1 MSTVGNL
8 VLSPEQERVHDDLIT
23 WLQHYED
30 EGYRNYITVGGYAGT
45 GKTHLATALRI
56 SLRNLNRTVRLGFCA
71 FTGKASSVLKERL
84 ESMGGLYE
92 DDYVGTIHGMIY
104 RPILE
109 EDENGR
115 QKIAGWKRRSELPH
129 DLIILDEASMVSSD
143 LWRDL
148 TSYGIPIIA
157 VGDHGQLPPIGDR
170 FSLVHRPDLI
180 LNEIHR
186 QALDSPIIRLSVEV
200 RTRGEIPFGTFGRD
214 VYKMRQSSSDFNDLF
229 ESLDFSQP
237 TIVTLCGMNWTRV
250 QLNRQIRK
258 KLGYYGEVPYEGE
271 RIICLKNNR
280 YTKLMNGQLG
290 TLGSICLCEPPHI
303 YEAVIEMDNMSE
315 RYQTLVHSCCFG
327 KKEYNGCYDEVSPK
341 KVEHILDDTGHPAV
355 DLFDFGYAISVHR
368 SQGSEWDSVLLFE
381 ERSQYWDA
389 EFYKR
394 WLYTA
399 VTRAK
404 DKLFVVAKN

>member
-1 MSTVGNL
+1 VSHF
-8 VLSPEQERVHDDLIT
+8 VLSPEQERVHDDLMS

-30 EGYRNYITVGGYAGT
+30 EGHRNYITVGGYAGT

-56 SLRNLNRTVRLGFCA
+56 SLRDLNRIMCVGFCA

-92 DDYVGTIHGMIY
+92 DDYIGTIHGMIY
-104 RPILE
+104 RPIIFKD
-109 EDENGR
+109 EDGR
-115 QKIAGWKRRSELPH
+115 QKIGGWKKRSELPY
-129 DLIILDEASMVSSD
+129 DAIILDEASMVSSD
-143 LWRDL
+143 LWKDL
-148 TSYGIPIIA
+148 TSYDIPIIA

-170 FSLVHRPDLI
+170 FSIVNRPDRV

-200 RTRGEIPFGTFGRD
+200 RTRGEIPFGTFGKD
-214 VYKMRQSSSDFNDLF
+214 VYKMRQSSSDFHDLF

-250 QLNRQIRK
+250 QLNRHIRK
-258 KLGYYGEVPYEGE
+258 KLGYYGEIPCEGE
-271 RIICLKNNR
+271 RIICLKNNH

-290 TLGSICLCEPPHI
+290 TLGSISLSVSPNI
-303 YEAVIEMDNMSE
+303 YEAVIKMDNMPE
-315 RYQTLVHSCCFG
+315 PYQTLIHSCCFG
-327 KKEYNGCYDEVSPK
+327 KKEHSGYYDEVSPK
-341 KVEHILDDTGHPAV
+341 KVEHILEDTGYPAI

-368 SQGSEWDSVLLFE
+368 SQGSEWDDVLLFE

-399 VTRAK
+399 VTRAR
-404 DKLFVVAKN
+404 DRLLIIARD

>member
-1 MSTVGNL
+1 VSHF
-8 VLSPEQERVHDDLIT
+8 VLSPEQERVHDDLIS
-23 WLQHYED
+23 WPQHYENKR
-30 EGYRNYITVGGYAGT
+30 YCNHITVGGYAGT

-56 SLRNLNRTVRLGFCA
+56 SLRDLNPTMCVGFCA

-84 ESMGGLYE
+84 ESLGGLYE

-104 RPILE
+104 RPITA
-109 EDENGR
+109 EDEMGR
-115 QKIAGWKRRSELPH
+115 QKIVGWKKRSELPYNV
-129 DLIILDEASMVSSD
+129 IILDEASMVSSD

-148 TSYGIPIIA
+148 TSYDIPIIA

-170 FSLVHRPDLI
+170 FSIVNRPDLV

-200 RTRGEIPFGTFGRD
+200 RTRGEIPFGTFGKD
-214 VYKMRQSSSDFNDLF
+214 VYKIRQSSSDFNDMF

-250 QLNRQIRK
+250 QLNRQVRK
-258 KLGYYGEVPYEGE
+258 KLGYYGEMPYEGE

-280 YTKLMNGQLG
+280 HTKLMNGQLG
-290 TLGSICLCEPPHI
+290 TLGSISLCVPPHI
-303 YEAVIEMDNMSE
+303 YEAIINMDNMPE
-315 RYQTLVHSCCFG
+315 PYQTLIQSCCFG
-327 KKEYNGCYDEVSPK
+327 KKEYNGYYDEVSPK
-341 KVEHILDDTGHPAV
+341 KVEHILDDTGYPAV

-368 SQGSEWDSVLLFE
+368 SQGSEWDNVLLFE

-404 DKLFVVAKN
+404 DRLFVIAKD

>member
-1 MSTVGNL
+1 VSHF
-8 VLSPEQERVHDDLIT
+8 VLSPEQERVHDDLMS

-30 EGYRNYITVGGYAGT
+30 EGHRNYITVGGYAGT

-56 SLRNLNRTVRLGFCA
+56 SLRDLNRIMCVGFCA

-104 RPILE
+104 RPIIVK
-109 EDENGR
+109 DENGR
-115 QKIAGWKRRSELPH
+115 QKIAGWKKRSELPY
-129 DLIILDEASMVSSD
+129 DVIILDEASMVSSD
-143 LWRDL
+143 LWKDL
-148 TSYGIPIIA
+148 TSYDIPIIA

-170 FSLVHRPDLI
+170 FSIVNRPDLI

-186 QALDSPIIRLSVEV
+186 QALDSPIIRLSIEV
-200 RTRGEIPFGTFGRD
+200 RTRGEIPFGAFGKD
-214 VYKMRQSSSDFNDLF
+214 VYKMHHSSSDFNDLF

-258 KLGYYGEVPYEGE
+258 KLGYYGEIPCEGE
-271 RIICLKNNR
+271 RIICLKNNH

-290 TLGSICLCEPPHI
+290 TLGSISLSVSPNI
-303 YEAVIEMDNMSE
+303 YEAVIKMDNMPE
-315 RYQTLVHSCCFG
+315 PYQTLIHSCCFG
-327 KKEYNGCYDEVSPK
+327 QKEHSGYFDEVAPK
-341 KVEHILDDTGHPAV
+341 KVEHILHDTGYPAI

-368 SQGSEWDSVLLFE
+368 SQGSEWDDVLLFE

-399 VTRAK
+399 ITRAR
-404 DKLFVVAKN
+404 DRLLVIARD

>member
-1 MSTVGNL
+1 M
-8 VLSPEQERVHDDLIT
+8 
-23 WLQHYED
+23 
-30 EGYRNYITVGGYAGT
+30 VGGYAGT
-45 GKTHLATALRI
+45 GKTHLATAVRI
-56 SLRNLNRTVRLGFCA
+56 SVRDLDPTVSVGFCA

-92 DDYVGTIHGMIY
+92 EDYVGTIHGMIY
-104 RPILE
+104 RPIVG

-115 QKIAGWKRRSELPH
+115 QRIVGWKRRSELPYGV
-129 DLIILDEASMVSSD
+129 IILDEASMVSSD

-280 YTKLMNGQLG
+280 STKLMNGQLG
-290 TLGSICLCEPPHI
+290 TLGSICLCVPPHI

-315 RYQTLVHSCCFG
+315 RYQTLALFIGAKDRNGIVCCFL
-327 KKEYNGCYDEVSPK
+327 KS
-341 KVEHILDDTGHPAV
+341 
-355 DLFDFGYAISVHR
+355 DLSIGMLNFTRG
-368 SQGSEWDSVLLFE
+368 GSIPQSLGQRTNCL
-381 ERSQYWDA
+381 S
-389 EFYKR
+389 
-394 WLYTA
+394 
-399 VTRAK
+399 
-404 DKLFVVAKN
+404 

>member
-1 MSTVGNL
+1 VGHF
-8 VLSPEQERVHDDLIT
+8 VLSPEQERVHEDLII
-23 WLQHYED
+23 WLQHHEN

-56 SLRNLNRTVRLGFCA
+56 SLRDLNRTMRVAFCA

-84 ESMGGLYE
+84 ESMGSLCE
-92 DDYVGTIHGMIY
+92 DDYIGTIHGMIY
-104 RPILE
+104 RPIIE
-109 EDENGR
+109 EDEKGR
-115 QKIAGWKRRSELPH
+115 QKILGWKKRPELPY
-129 DLIILDEASMVSSD
+129 DVIILDEASMVSSD

-148 TSYGIPIIA
+148 TSYDIPVIA

-170 FSLVHRPDLI
+170 FSIVNRPDLV
-180 LNEIHR
+180 LNQIHR

-200 RTRGEIPFGTFGRD
+200 RTRGEIPFGTFGKD
-214 VYKMRQSSSDFNDLF
+214 VYKMRQWSSDFNDLF
-229 ESLDFSQP
+229 ESLDFLRP

-258 KLGYYGEVPYEGE
+258 KLGYYDEIPCEGE
-271 RIICLKNNR
+271 RMICLRNNR
-280 YTKLMNGQLG
+280 HTKLMNGQLG
-290 TLGSICLCEPPHI
+290 TLGSICLCVPPHI
-303 YEAVIEMDNMSE
+303 YEAVIEMDNMPE
-315 RYQTLVHSCCFG
+315 PYQTLIHSCCFG
-327 KKEYNGCYDEVSPK
+327 KKEYNGYYDEVSPK
-341 KVEHILDDTGHPAV
+341 KVEHILDDTGYPAV

-368 SQGSEWDSVLLFE
+368 SQGSEWDNVLLFE

-404 DKLFVVAKN
+404 DRLFVIAKD

>member
-1 MSTVGNL
+1 MSHFL
-8 VLSPEQERVHDDLIT
+8 LSPEQERVHDDLIS

-45 GKTHLATALRI
+45 GKTHLATAVRV
-56 SLRNLNRTVRLGFCA
+56 SLKGLNRTMRVGFCA
-71 FTGKASSVLKERL
+71 FTGKASSVLRERL
-84 ESMGGLYE
+84 ESIGGLDR

-104 RPILE
+104 RPIIA

-115 QKIAGWKRRSELPH
+115 QKIVGWKKRSELPF

-148 TSYGIPIIA
+148 TSYRIPIIA
-157 VGDHGQLPPIGDR
+157 AGDHGQLPPIGDR
-170 FSLVHRPDLI
+170 FSIVHRPHMV

-186 QALDSPIIRLSVEV
+186 QALDSPIIRLSVEL
-200 RTRGEIPFGTFGRD
+200 RTRGEIPFGKFGRD
-214 VYKMRQSSSDFNDLF
+214 IYKMRQSSSDFNDLF

-237 TIVTLCGMNWTRV
+237 TFITLCGMNWTRV
-250 QLNRQIRK
+250 QLNRQIRR
-258 KLGYYGEVPYEGE
+258 KLDYYGEIPCEGE

-290 TLGSICLCEPPHI
+290 TLRSINIKVPPHI
-303 YEAVIEMDNMSE
+303 YGGVIEMDSMPE
-315 RYQTLVHSCCFG
+315 LYHTLIHSCCFG
-327 KKEYNGCYDEVSPK
+327 KKEYNGYYDEVSLK
-341 KVEHILDDTGHPAV
+341 KVEYILDDTGYPAV

-368 SQGSEWDSVLLFE
+368 SQGSEWDNVLLFE

-389 EFYKR
+389 EFTKR

-404 DKLFVVAKN
+404 QGLFIVAKD

>member
-1 MSTVGNL
+1 M
-8 VLSPEQERVHDDLIT
+8 R

-30 EGYRNYITVGGYAGT
+30 EGHYNYITVGGYAGT

-56 SLRNLNRTVRLGFCA
+56 SLRDLNRTMRVGFCA

-84 ESMGGLYE
+84 ESMGGLYH

-104 RPILE
+104 RPIIV

-115 QKIAGWKRRSELPH
+115 PKIVGWKRRSELPYGV
-129 DLIILDEASMVSSD
+129 IVLDEASMVSSD

-148 TSYGIPIIA
+148 TSYDIPIVA

-170 FSLVHRPDLI
+170 FSIVNSPDLV

-186 QALDSPIIRLSVEV
+186 QALDSPIIRLSVEI
-200 RTRGEIPFGTFGRD
+200 RTRGAIPLGTFGKD
-214 VYKMRQSSSDFNDLF
+214 VCRMRQSSSDFNDLF

-237 TIVTLCGMNWTRV
+237 TVVTLCGMNWTRV

-258 KLGYYGEVPYEGE
+258 KLGYYGKIPCEGE

-280 YTKLMNGQLG
+280 HTKLMNGQLG
-290 TLGSICLCEPPHI
+290 TLGSISLYVPPHI
-303 YEAVIEMDNMSE
+303 YEAVTEMDNMPE
-315 RYQTLVHSCCFG
+315 PYQTLIHSCCFG
-327 KKEYNGCYDEVSPK
+327 KKEYNEYYDEVSLQ
-341 KVEHILDDTGHPAV
+341 KVKQILDDTGYPAV

-381 ERSQYWDA
+381 ERSQYWDT

-404 DKLFVVAKN
+404 DRLYVIAKDEGEENRAAQL

>member
-1 MSTVGNL
+1 VSHF
-8 VLSPEQERVHDDLIT
+8 VLSPEQERVRDDIMS
-23 WLQHYED
+23 WLQRYED
-30 EGYRNYITVGGYAGT
+30 KRYCNHITVGGYAGT

-56 SLRNLNRTVRLGFCA
+56 SLRDLDRTMRVGFCA

-84 ESMGGLYE
+84 ESMGCLYK

-104 RPILE
+104 RPILVG
-109 EDENGR
+109 DEKGR
-115 QKIAGWKRRSELPH
+115 QKIGGWEKRSELPY

-148 TSYGIPIIA
+148 TSYDIPIIA
-157 VGDHGQLPPIGDR
+157 VGDHGQLPPIGDS
-170 FSLVHRPDLI
+170 FSIVNRPGLV

-200 RTRGEIPFGTFGRD
+200 RTRGEIPFGTFGKD
-214 VYKMRQSSSDFNDLF
+214 VYKIRQSSSDFSDLF
-229 ESLDFSQP
+229 ESLDFAQP
-237 TIVTLCGMNWTRV
+237 TIVTLCGMNWTRL

-258 KLGYYGEVPYEGE
+258 KLGYYGEIPCEGE

-280 YTKLMNGQLG
+280 HTKLMNGQLG
-290 TLGSICLCEPPHI
+290 TLGSISLCVPPHI
-303 YEAVIEMDNMSE
+303 YEAVIEMDNMPE
-315 RYQTLVHSCCFG
+315 PYQTLIHSCCFG
-327 KKEYNGCYDEVSPK
+327 KKEYSGCYDEVSPK
-341 KVEHILDDTGHPAV
+341 KVEQILDDTGYPGV

-368 SQGSEWDSVLLFE
+368 SQGSEWDNVLLFE

-389 EFYKR
+389 EFYRR

-404 DKLFVVAKN
+404 DGLFVIARD

>member
-1 MSTVGNL
+1 VSHF
-8 VLSPEQERVHDDLIT
+8 VLSPEQERVHDDIMS
-23 WLQHYED
+23 WLQCYED
-30 EGYRNYITVGGYAGT
+30 KRYCNHIIVGGYAGT

-56 SLRNLNRTVRLGFCA
+56 SLRDLDRTMRVGFCA
-71 FTGKASSVLKERL
+71 FTGKASSVLEERL
-84 ESMGGLYE
+84 QSMGCLYK

-104 RPILE
+104 RPILAG
-109 EDENGR
+109 DEKGR
-115 QKIAGWKRRSELPH
+115 QKIVGWEKRSELPY

-143 LWRDL
+143 LWKDL
-148 TSYGIPIIA
+148 TSYDIPMIA

-170 FSLVHRPDLI
+170 FSIVSRPDLV

-200 RTRGEIPFGTFGRD
+200 RTRGEIPFGTFGND
-214 VYKMRQSSSDFNDLF
+214 VYKIRQSISDFSDVF
-229 ESLDFSQP
+229 ESLDFAQP
-237 TIVTLCGMNWTRV
+237 TIVTLCGMNWTRL

-258 KLGYYGEVPYEGE
+258 KLGYYGEIPYEGE

-280 YTKLMNGQLG
+280 RTKLMNGQLG
-290 TLGSICLCEPPHI
+290 TLGSISLCVPPYI
-303 YEAVIEMDNMSE
+303 YEAVIKMDNMAE
-315 RYQTLVHSCCFG
+315 PYQTLIHSCCLG
-327 KKEYNGCYDEVSPK
+327 KKEYNGYYDEVSPK
-341 KVEHILDDTGHPAV
+341 NVEHILDDTGYPGV

-368 SQGSEWDSVLLFE
+368 SQGSEWDNVLLFE

-389 EFYKR
+389 EFYRR

-404 DKLFVVAKN
+404 DALFVIARD

>member
-1 MSTVGNL
+1 VSHF
-8 VLSPEQERVHDDLIT
+8 VLSPEQERVHDHLMS
-23 WLQHYED
+23 WLQHCED

-56 SLRNLNRTVRLGFCA
+56 SLRDLNRTMRVGFCA
-71 FTGKASSVLKERL
+71 FTGKASSVLRERL
-84 ESMGGLYE
+84 ESMGGLNE
-92 DDYVGTIHGMIY
+92 DDYIGTIHGMIY
-104 RPILE
+104 KPIIAK
-109 EDENGR
+109 DENGR
-115 QKIAGWKRRSELPH
+115 QKIVGWKKRSEL
-129 DLIILDEASMVSSD
+129 DYDVIILDEASMVSAD
-143 LWRDL
+143 LWGDL
-148 TSYGIPIIA
+148 RSYDIPIIA

-170 FSLVHRPDLI
+170 FSIVNRPDLV

-200 RTRGEIPFGTFGRD
+200 RTSGEIPFGTFGGN
-214 VYKMRQSSSDFNDLF
+214 VCKMRKSSPDFDDFF

-250 QLNRQIRK
+250 QLSRHIRK
-258 KLGYYGEVPYEGE
+258 KCGYYGQMPCEGE

-280 YTKLMNGQLG
+280 HTKLMNGQLG
-290 TLGSICLCEPPHI
+290 ILGSISLSIPPHI
-303 YEAVIEMDNMSE
+303 YEAVIKMDNILGP
-315 RYQTLVHSCCFG
+315 YKTLVHSCCFG
-327 KKEYNGCYDEVSPK
+327 KKEYNGYYDEVSPK
-341 KVEHILDDTGHPAV
+341 KVEHILEDTGYPGI

-368 SQGSEWDSVLLFE
+368 SQGSEWDTVLLFE

-404 DKLFVVAKN
+404 ERLFIIARD

>member
-1 MSTVGNL
+1 VSHF
-8 VLSPEQERVHDDLIT
+8 VLSPEQERVHDDLIS
-23 WLQHYED
+23 WLRHYED
-30 EGYRNYITVGGYAGT
+30 TGYGNYITVGGYAGT
-45 GKTHLATALRI
+45 GKTHLATALRT
-56 SLRNLNRTVRLGFCA
+56 SLRDLGWIMRVGFCA

-104 RPILE
+104 RPIVA

-115 QKIAGWKRRSELPH
+115 QKIAGWKKRSELPY
-129 DLIILDEASMVSSD
+129 DVIILDEASMVSSD

-148 TSYGIPIIA
+148 ISYDIPIIA

-170 FSLVHRPDLI
+170 FSIVHRPDLV

-200 RTRGEIPFGTFGRD
+200 RTRGEIQFGTFGKN
-214 VYKMRQSSSDFNDLF
+214 VYKVRRSSSDFNDLF

-258 KLGYYGEVPYEGE
+258 KLGYYGQMPGEGE
-271 RIICLKNNR
+271 RIICLKNNHH
-280 YTKLMNGQLG
+280 TKLMNGQLG
-290 TLGSICLCEPPHI
+290 ALGSISLCVPSDI
-303 YEAVIEMDNMSE
+303 YEAVIRMDNIPE
-315 RYQTLVHSCCFG
+315 PYQTLIHSCCFG
-327 KKEYNGCYDEVSPK
+327 KKEYGEYYDEVSAK
-341 KVEHILDDTGHPAV
+341 KVEHILDDTGYPAV

-368 SQGSEWDSVLLFE
+368 SQGSEWDNVLLFE
-381 ERSQYWDA
+381 ERSQYWDT

-404 DKLFVVAKN
+404 DRLFVIARD

>member
-1 MSTVGNL
+1 MKHF
-8 VLSPEQERVHDDLIT
+8 VLSPEQERVHDELIS

-30 EGYRNYITVGGYAGT
+30 EGYCNYVTVGGYAGT

-56 SLRNLNRTVRLGFCA
+56 SLRDLNPTMCVGFCA

-104 RPILE
+104 RPVIGG
-109 EDENGR
+109 DEHGR
-115 QKIAGWKRRSELPH
+115 QKIVGWEKRSELPY
-129 DLIILDEASMVSSD
+129 DMIILDEASMVSSD

-148 TSYGIPIIA
+148 TSYDIPIIV

-170 FSLVHRPDLI
+170 FSIVNRPDLV
-180 LNEIHR
+180 LNEIQR

-200 RTRGEIPFGTFGRD
+200 RTRGEIPFVTFGKD
-214 VYKMRQSSSDFNDLF
+214 VFKMRQSSSDFNDLF

-237 TIVTLCGMNWTRV
+237 TIVTLCGMNWTRL

-258 KLGYYGEVPYEGE
+258 KLGYYGEIPHEGE

-290 TLGSICLCEPPHI
+290 TLGSINLCVAPDI
-303 YEAVIEMDNMSE
+303 YEAVIEMDNMPEPS
-315 RYQTLVHSCCFG
+315 QTLIHSCCFG
-327 KKEYNGCYDEVSPK
+327 KKEYSGYYDEVSPK
-341 KVEHILDDTGHPAV
+341 KVEQTLDDTGYPGV

-381 ERSQYWDA
+381 EQSQYWDA

-399 VTRAK
+399 VTRARER
-404 DKLFVVAKN
+404 LFVIAKD

>member
-1 MSTVGNL
+1 
-8 VLSPEQERVHDDLIT
+8 

-30 EGYRNYITVGGYAGT
+30 ERYGHYITVGGYAGT
-45 GKTHLATALRI
+45 GKTHLAAALRI
-56 SLRNLNRTVRLGFCA
+56 SLRDLDRTMCVGFCA

-84 ESMGGLYE
+84 ESTGGLYE

-104 RPILE
+104 RPVIA

-115 QKIAGWKRRSELPH
+115 QKIVGWKKRSELPYGM
-129 DLIILDEASMVSSD
+129 IILDEASMVSSD

-148 TSYGIPIIA
+148 RSYDIPIIA

-186 QALDSPIIRLSVEV
+186 QALDSAIIRLSVEV
-200 RTRGEIPFGTFGRD
+200 RSRGEIPFGTFGGD

-229 ESLDFSQP
+229 ESLDFSQQ
-237 TIVTLCGMNWTRV
+237 TMVTLCGMNWTRV

-258 KLGYYGEVPYEGE
+258 KLGYYGQIPCEGE

-290 TLGSICLCEPPHI
+290 TLGSISLRVPPNI
-303 YEAVIEMDNMSE
+303 YEAVIKMDNMPE
-315 RYQTLVHSCCFG
+315 PYQTLIRSCCFG
-327 KKEYNGCYDEVSPK
+327 KKEYNGYYDEVSPK
-341 KVEHILDDTGHPAV
+341 KVKQILDDTGYPAV

-368 SQGSEWDSVLLFE
+368 SQGSEWDNVLLFE
-381 ERSQYWDA
+381 ERSQYWDS
-389 EFYKR
+389 EFYRR

-404 DKLFVVAKN
+404 DKLFIVARD

>member
-1 MSTVGNL
+1 MSHF
-8 VLSPEQERVHDDLIT
+8 VLSSEQERVHDQLIS
-23 WLQHYED
+23 WLQHYGD
-30 EGYRNYITVGGYAGT
+30 EGYYNDITVGGYAGT

-56 SLRNLNRTVRLGFCA
+56 SLRDLIPTIRVGFCA

-104 RPILE
+104 RPIML

-115 QKIAGWKRRSELPH
+115 QKIVGWKRRSELPYGV
-129 DLIILDEASMVSSD
+129 IILDEASMVSSD

-148 TSYGIPIIA
+148 TSYDIPIVA
-157 VGDHGQLPPIGDR
+157 VGDHGQLPPVGDR
-170 FSLVHRPDLI
+170 FSIVNSPDLV

-200 RTRGEIPFGTFGRD
+200 RARGEIPFGTFGKG
-214 VYKMRQSSSDFNDLF
+214 VCKMRQSSTDFNDLF
-229 ESLDFSQP
+229 ESLDFSEP
-237 TIVTLCGMNWTRV
+237 TIVTLCGMNWMRV

-258 KLGYYGEVPYEGE
+258 KLGYYGEIPCEGE
-271 RIICLKNNR
+271 RLICLKNNR
-280 YTKLMNGQLG
+280 HTKLMNGQLG
-290 TLGSICLCEPPHI
+290 TLGSISLCVPPHI
-303 YEAVIEMDNMSE
+303 YEAVIEMDNMPE
-315 RYQTLVHSCCFG
+315 PYQTLIQSCCFG
-327 KKEYNGCYDEVSPK
+327 KKKYNGYYDEVSPQ
-341 KVEHILDDTGHPAV
+341 KVKQILDDTGYPAV

-381 ERSQYWDA
+381 ERSQYWDT

-404 DKLFVVAKN
+404 DRLYVVAKD

>member
-1 MSTVGNL
+1 MSHF
-8 VLSPEQERVHDDLIT
+8 VLSPEQERVHDDLIS

-30 EGYRNYITVGGYAGT
+30 SGYCNYITVGGYAGT

-56 SLRNLNRTVRLGFCA
+56 SLRDLDRTMCVGFCA

-104 RPILE
+104 RPIIA
-109 EDENGR
+109 EDEKGR
-115 QKIAGWKRRSELPH
+115 QKIVGWKKRSELPYGV
-129 DLIILDEASMVSSD
+129 IILDEASMVSSD

-148 TSYGIPIIA
+148 TSYDIPIIA

-170 FSLVHRPDLI
+170 FSIVNRPDLV

-200 RTRGEIPFGTFGRD
+200 RTRGEIPFGTFGKD
-214 VYKMRQSSSDFNDLF
+214 VHKVRQSSPDFNDLF

-250 QLNRQIRK
+250 QFNRQIRK
-258 KLGYYGEVPYEGE
+258 KLGYYGEIPYEGE

-280 YTKLMNGQLG
+280 HTKLMNGQLG
-290 TLGSICLCEPPHI
+290 TLGSISLRVTPHI
-303 YEAVIEMDNMSE
+303 YEAVINIDSMPEP
-315 RYQTLVHSCCFG
+315 YQTLIHSCCFG

-341 KVEHILDDTGHPAV
+341 KVKQILDDTGYPAV

-368 SQGSEWDSVLLFE
+368 SQGSEWNDVLLFE

-404 DKLFVVAKN
+404 DRLFVIAKD

>member
-1 MSTVGNL
+1 M
-8 VLSPEQERVHDDLIT
+8 R
-23 WLQHYED
+23 WLKCCGDTGH
-30 EGYRNYITVGGYAGT
+30 RNYITVGGYAGT
-45 GKTHLATALRI
+45 GKTHLAAALRI
-56 SLRNLNRTVRLGFCA
+56 TLGDLNRTMRVGFCA
-71 FTGKASSVLKERL
+71 FTGKASSVLRERL
-84 ESMGGLYE
+84 ESMAGLYTG
-92 DDYVGTIHGMIY
+92 DYVGTIHGMIY
-104 RPILE
+104 RPVIQ
-109 EDENGR
+109 EDENRR
-115 QKIAGWKRRSELPH
+115 QRIVGWKRRSRLPY

-170 FSLVHRPDLI
+170 FSIVHRPDLV

-200 RTRGEIPFGTFGRD
+200 RTMGEIPFETFGND
-214 VYKMRQSSSDFNDLF
+214 VYKVRQSGSDLDDLS
-229 ESLDFSQP
+229 EGLDFSQP
-237 TIVTLCGMNWTRV
+237 TIIILCGMNWTRV
-250 QLNRQIRK
+250 RLNTHIRS
-258 KLGYYGEVPYEGE
+258 KLGYYGGIPCEGE
-271 RIICLKNNR
+271 RIICLKNNH

-290 TLGSICLCEPPHI
+290 TLGSIRLRVTPEI
-303 YEAVIEMDNMSE
+303 YEAVITMDNLPE
-315 RYQTLVHSCCFG
+315 PYQTLVHSCCFG
-327 KKEYNGCYDEVSPK
+327 KREYGGHYDEVSPK
-341 KVEHILDDTGHPAV
+341 KVEQILDDTGYPAV

-381 ERSQYWDA
+381 ERSRHWDD

-404 DKLFVVAKN
+404 ERLFVIARD

>member
-1 MSTVGNL
+1 MSHF
-8 VLSPEQERVHDDLIT
+8 VLSPEQELVHDHLIS
-23 WLQHYED
+23 WLQHYGD
-30 EGYRNYITVGGYAGT
+30 EGYRNYISVGGYAGT

-56 SLRNLNRTVRLGFCA
+56 SLRDLNRAMRVGFCA
-71 FTGKASSVLKERL
+71 FTGKAASVLKERL
-84 ESMGGLYE
+84 ESMGGLYRG
-92 DDYVGTIHGMIY
+92 DYLGTIHGMIY
-104 RPILE
+104 RPILAK
-109 EDENGR
+109 DEGGR
-115 QKIAGWKRRSELPH
+115 QKIVGWKKRSELDY

-143 LWRDL
+143 LWKDL
-148 TSYGIPIIA
+148 TSYDIPIIA

-170 FSLVHRPDLI
+170 FSIVNRPDLV

-200 RTRGEIPFGTFGRD
+200 RTRGEIPFGTFGKD

-258 KLGYYGEVPYEGE
+258 NLGYYGQIPCEGE
-271 RIICLKNNR
+271 RIICLKNNHH
-280 YTKLMNGQLG
+280 TKLMNGQLG
-290 TLGSICLCEPPHI
+290 TLGSISSCVPPHI

-315 RYQTLVHSCCFG
+315 LYRTLIHSCCFG
-327 KKEYNGCYDEVSPK
+327 KREYNGCYDEVSRK
-341 KVEHILDDTGHPAV
+341 KVEHILDETGFPAA

-368 SQGSEWDSVLLFE
+368 SQGSEWDNVLLFE
-381 ERSQYWDA
+381 EKSQYWDT

-404 DKLFVVAKN
+404 DGLFVIARD